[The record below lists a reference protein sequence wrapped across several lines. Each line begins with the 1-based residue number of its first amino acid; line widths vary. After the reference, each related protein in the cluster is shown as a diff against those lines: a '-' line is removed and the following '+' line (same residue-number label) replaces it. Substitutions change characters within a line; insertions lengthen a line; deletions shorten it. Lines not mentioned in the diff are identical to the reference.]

1 MLPSYPL
8 IRINILLLCS
18 SALPLSCD
26 SFLLLFETG
35 FWPALG
41 LVSRRWFWMSEL
53 LRRLDASRAGPGKG
67 QAMLQNFKLRRL
79 AGTSELFALD
89 MVSIMDEL
97 IYVVRNFQDHTDK

>member
-1 MLPSYPL
+1 
-8 IRINILLLCS
+8 
-18 SALPLSCD
+18 
-26 SFLLLFETG
+26 
-35 FWPALG
+35 
-41 LVSRRWFWMSEL
+41 MSEL

-67 QAMLQNFKLRRL
+67 KGQAMLQEFKLGRL